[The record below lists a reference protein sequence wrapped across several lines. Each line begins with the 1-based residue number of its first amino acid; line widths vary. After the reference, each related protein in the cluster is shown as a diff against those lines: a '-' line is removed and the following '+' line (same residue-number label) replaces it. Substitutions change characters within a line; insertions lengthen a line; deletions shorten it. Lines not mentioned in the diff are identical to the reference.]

1 MIIEEKKKY
10 IPSKSD
16 NSMVRNEEPIK
27 CKKYYSVSNV
37 SLITPPLTLSQ
48 MITRILNNS
57 NNCQNILNIERNDND
72 LDSIYGAFF
81 GFLIGDI
88 VGSYMTY
95 ITRDFEMFIPDA
107 IMMNGGGTYKLG
119 PNQGTDQ
126 TEILFSLCYGLIEGG
141 GVYDRNLVASKY
153 M

>member
-1 MIIEEKKKY
+1 LNSSKY
-10 IPSKSD
+10 NP
-16 NSMVRNEEPIK
+16 
-27 CKKYYSVSNV
+27 
-37 SLITPPLTLSQ
+37 
-48 MITRILNNS
+48 
-57 NNCQNILNIERNDND
+57 NILNIERNEND

-126 TEILFSLCYGLIEGG
+126 T
-141 GVYDRNLVASKY
+141 
-153 M
+153 